1 MRSNLLPV
9 LILISFVGI
18 IFALTIPEENSSP
31 SGRAIQFAHPVNHKF
46 QYELDDLKS
55 ILETENIKDRQ
66 VVIVSVAGS
75 FRKGKSFLLN
85 FFLRYLY
92 ARYQKHDLS
101 DWISERN
108 STELSGFLWRGG
120 RKPATTGI
128 VMWSDIFTYD
138 YENGDKVAII
148 LLDTQGTFDSRSTL
162 LESTTVFA
170 LSTLLSS
177 VQCYNVMQ
185 NIQEDDL
192 QHLQLFVEYALL
204 AMEQSEAKPFQNLMF
219 IVRDWPNQHEVDYG
233 WGKQFLDEV
242 LAEHPTYQ
250 DDDMRQ
256 LRRQIRSSF
265 AKISAFLMPHPGRIV
280 ANGQF
285 TGNMEEIDSDFKKY
299 LQVLV
304 PSVFA
309 PENLVVKEINGQKV
323 RASEL
328 VKYIE
333 QYTELFNGETL
344 PEPKTV
350 LQATAEVNNMILYNN
365 SLHEYWN
372 SMGKYFNNDVEVTYY
387 NQTEM
392 AKIHLGAKEYAI
404 EQV

>member
-1 MRSNLLPV
+1 M
-9 LILISFVGI
+9 ILIGLVGV
-18 IFALTIPEENSSP
+18 IFAFTIRDENP
-31 SGRAIQFAHPVNHKF
+31 RPRRRAIQIANPVNHKF
-46 QYELDDLKS
+46 EYELDDLKN
-55 ILETENIKDRQ
+55 ILEAENIKDRQ
-66 VVIVSVAGS
+66 VVIVSMAGS

-85 FFLRYLY
+85 FFLRYLH
-92 ARYQKHDLS
+92 ARYQKTDVT

-108 STELSGFLWRGG
+108 STELDGFLWRGG
-120 RKPATTGI
+120 RRPATVGI
-128 VMWSDIFTYD
+128 VMWSEVFTYD
-138 YENGDKVAII
+138 YENGDKVAMI

-192 QHLQLFVEYALL
+192 QHLQLFVEYARL
-204 AMEQSEAKPFQNLMF
+204 ALEQSEEKPFQDLMF

-233 WGKQFLDEV
+233 WGEQFLDEI

-265 AKISAFLMPHPGRIV
+265 ARISAFLMPYPGRIV

-285 TGNMEEIDSDFKKY
+285 TGNMEEIDSDFKTY
-299 LQVLV
+299 LKILV
-304 PSVFA
+304 PSIFA

-323 RASEL
+323 RAREL

-333 QYTELFNGETL
+333 QYTKLFNGEML

-365 SLHEYWN
+365 SLYEYLN
-372 SMGKYFNNDVEVTYY
+372 LMGQYFKDDVNVTYY
-387 NQTEM
+387 NETELT
-392 AKIHLGAKEYAI
+392 KIHLDAKEYAM